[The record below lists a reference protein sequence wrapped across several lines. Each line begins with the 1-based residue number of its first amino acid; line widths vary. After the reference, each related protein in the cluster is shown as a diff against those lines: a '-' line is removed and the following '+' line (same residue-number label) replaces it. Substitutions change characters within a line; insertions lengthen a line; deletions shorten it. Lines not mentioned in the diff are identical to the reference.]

1 MIRSIIKG
9 GLTVLAAFLVFSAL
23 RQISLPLAIGVD
35 VFAVAVIVHGV
46 SEGEVAGALIGAVC
60 GLIIDAFSLGLFGL
74 AGLSKTVTGFLA
86 GFVSRK
92 INVQPPGRMI
102 VFAGLLGA
110 ADLALGVLLST
121 LIASKGFSWAGG
133 WLLVQP
139 AGTAIL
145 ATAVLQVLRRMK
157 ARHER

>member
-1 MIRSIIKG
+1 MIQNIIRG

-23 RQISLPLAIGVD
+23 RQISLSLAIGVD
-35 VFAVAVIVHGV
+35 VFTVAVIVYGV
-46 SEGEVAGALIGAVC
+46 SEGEIAGAIMGMVC

-86 GFVSRK
+86 GFISRK

-110 ADLALGVLLST
+110 ADLALVGPPHDPGRLRRLP
-121 LIASKGFSWAGG
+121 LGPRMAPR
-133 WLLVQP
+133 P
-139 AGTAIL
+139 AGRNRDPRDGGHPGDPPD
-145 ATAVLQVLRRMK
+145 QGPP
-157 ARHER
+157 

>member
-1 MIRSIIKG
+1 MIQKIIRG

-23 RQISLPLAIGVD
+23 RQISVPLAIGVD

-46 SEGEVAGALIGAVC
+46 SEGEVAGAIMGMVC

-74 AGLSKTVTGFLA
+74 AGLSKTVTGYLA

-110 ADLALGVLLST
+110 ADLALGVLLTT
-121 LIASKGFSWAGG
+121 LVASEGFPWARG

-145 ATAVLQVLRRMK
+145 ATSAIQVIRRIK